1 MPIFFADLQAKRRA
15 AFDIDSVPEPDEPS
29 ALPPLPPLPLP
40 ASLERLTLLVE
51 RAAMGEPLHQ
61 PGDVLSDPAQ
71 VVHRARS
78 RNGQDVR
85 MKNRQQVQATPEVGE
100 RVKRVS
106 ADADRTGKEV
116 RDRRRLVLAAAP
128 KTLLASRLREMR
140 LARGLSLG
148 QVAIGTGVSPQ
159 GLHDLESGRRQH
171 PYLPTLWLLAD
182 FFGVSLDN
190 LVGRKVGKTRSGS
203 LGASF

>member
-71 VVHRARS
+71 VVYRARS
-78 RNGQDVR
+78 RNGQDRR
-85 MKNRQQVQATPEVGE
+85 MRDRQQVQATPEVGE
-100 RVKRVS
+100 RVKKVS
-106 ADADRTGKEV
+106 RQ
-116 RDRRRLVLAAAP
+116 RDTFQGSHRRLVFVVAP
-128 KTLLASRLREMR
+128 TTELASRLRALR
-140 LARGLSLG
+140 AARKASFG
-148 QVAIGTGVSPQ
+148 QVSAATGISRQAIQ
-159 GLHDLESGRRQH
+159 HLECGRHRNPH
-171 PYLPTLWLLAD
+171 LCVLVLLANYFD
-182 FFGVSLDN
+182 VSLDS
-190 LVGRKVGKTRSGS
+190 LVGRKVGIG
-203 LGASF
+203 